1 LDWLHYS
8 GLKAP
13 SCPAGYPAQPTRLQ
27 LSLRAANGMIGVDG
41 VVQLTFIPLTEDGDE
56 APCSSSRV
64 CATVRVRVP
73 TTWAWIWYT
82 STAAVPLTLS
92 CGTTYRMRA
101 TFPEPYCNIESVTF
115 APM

>member
-115 APM
+115 ALM